1 MVMHMKLKPSDLGE
15 LLAIL
20 LLIVVMSPLW
30 LLAWLVGG
38 RQ

>member
-1 MVMHMKLKPSDLGE
+1 MKLKDLGE
-15 LLAIL
+15 LMAIV

-30 LLAWLVGG
+30 LLAWLAGG

>member
-1 MVMHMKLKPSDLGE
+1 MHMKLKPSDLGE